1 MVRGKECVLGPGS
14 VSHSTFTQH
23 SRPCYPISSTH
34 STPWDLR
41 ELLYLGVVVVRGLR
55 SVHGYRDMQPK
66 HVIFL
71 VRSLASLG
79 TISVLPET
87 SINPK

>member
-14 VSHSTFTQH
+14 VSHSTFTRH

-66 HVIFL
+66 CDFPGAQPGL
-71 VRSLASLG
+71 FRDDFSPARDFYK
-79 TISVLPET
+79 P
-87 SINPK
+87 